1 MNFPASSLQASR
13 PARASS
19 GFTIIEIVISIAI
32 LLSLTVAVVVMMRS
46 AIDVRQGLS
55 TQSRSV
61 RQLNF
66 AMELLARDIEHAFIL
81 ASTDQIRMPVERTIK
96 TIFRVESAGD
106 SDKLSL
112 TTFSNRPVLANDN
125 EGDQVYVVY
134 ELKDA
139 EGRPGEKDLHRGSIN
154 IGGANFREDP
164 PMNMI
169 LRNVKSLKII
179 GWRGDDWLRD
189 RWDSTRG
196 DTRNKLPKLVRVE
209 LSAFVDTAGTPFG
222 LPPTAATQGQSG
234 DANQAVATFDMRTIV
249 VPALSSGMAEL
260 KQPMSSIRWY

>member
-1 MNFPASSLQASR
+1 MNVCGPVLKKRR
-13 PARASS
+13 PVSTA

-66 AMELLARDIEHAFIL
+66 AMEMLTRDIEHAFIL
-81 ASTDQIRMPVERTIK
+81 ANTDQIRMPVERTMK
-96 TIFRVESAGD
+96 TIFRVDPAGD

-112 TTFSNRPVLANDN
+112 TTFSNLPLLANN
-125 EGDQVYVVY
+125 HEGDQAYVVY

-139 EGRPGEKDLHRGSIN
+139 EGRPGEKDLYRGAIN
-154 IGGANFREDP
+154 IGSANFREDP

-169 LRNVKSLKII
+169 LRNVKALKIV

-196 DTRNKLPKLVRVE
+196 DTRNKLPKLVRIE

-222 LPPTAATQGQSG
+222 LPASANPQGQSG
-234 DANQAVATFDMRTIV
+234 EANQGAATFDMRTIV

-260 KQPMSSIRWY
+260 KQPVNSIRWY